1 LEKYGEWPDASF
13 GSYFH
18 RILNVMDIICHYTNK
33 QMIRSSSSSLSS
45 SFASHTWFYR
55 ALHSYLCLSSATSF
69 RPLRS
74 TFRSTSSSTV
84 LMSYKLDSPSA
95 QRNKEAIWSVLETKV
110 FAENKNELRVLEIA
124 AGVGVHSHY
133 FCQQL
138 QAKQNFETIQWF
150 PTDPREESRRSIEA
164 YRTDVSEILQA
175 PLALTLNEHGVVED
189 LQELEKKTFDL
200 IVCINMIHISPW
212 EATVGLMKA
221 AQRLLKP
228 GSGIL
233 YCYGPYKE
241 GGTAVESN
249 LYVSCARSKCTC
261 TNARNQSH
269 ILLSRFCLQ
278 QI

>member
-1 LEKYGEWPDASF
+1 
-13 GSYFH
+13 
-18 RILNVMDIICHYTNK
+18 
-33 QMIRSSSSSLSS
+33 
-45 SFASHTWFYR
+45 
-55 ALHSYLCLSSATSF
+55 
-69 RPLRS
+69 
-74 TFRSTSSSTV
+74 
-84 LMSYKLDSPSA
+84 MSYKLDSPSA

-249 LYVSCARSKCTC
+249 LKFEERLKDMDL
-261 TNARNQSH
+261 NFGLRNLEDVVELAESSH
-269 ILLSRFCLQ
+269 LELQERIEMPANNLSVLYRRK
-278 QI
+278 